1 MNRKKALEICRSLLQ
16 TMAKLPNGSDVGY
29 LFETPRAKK
38 ENLKKIYKRLVKK
51 YKIKENEM
59 ELFI

>member
-16 TMAKLPNGSDVGY
+16 TMAKLPDGCDVGY

-59 ELFI
+59 ELSI

>member
-59 ELFI
+59 GLSI

>member
-1 MNRKKALEICRSLLQ
+1 MNRKKAIEICRSLLQ

-38 ENLKKIYKRLVKK
+38 EFK
-51 YKIKENEM
+51 Y
-59 ELFI
+59 

>member
-1 MNRKKALEICRSLLQ
+1 MNRKKAIEICKSLLK

-38 ENLKKIYKRLVKK
+38 K
-51 YKIKENEM
+51 
-59 ELFI
+59 

>member
-1 MNRKKALEICRSLLQ
+1 MNRKKAIEICRSLLQ
-16 TMAKLPNGSDVGY
+16 TMEKMPNGSDLGY

-51 YKIKENEM
+51 YKIKENDM
-59 ELFI
+59 ALPI

>member
-16 TMAKLPNGSDVGY
+16 TMAKLPNGSDVVY

-59 ELFI
+59 ELSI